1 MFKRKSSSDEGG
13 VEPPRQEPSPAGSE
27 IQSLIK
33 SKGRSVGSEGEVSR
47 VGGPIPGLAPAIR
60 PGLDVTRRV
69 VDMSTSPRK
78 GEHAAMPA
86 ESKKLIVGR
95 DISLNGKIASCDRLI
110 VEGKVEAEL
119 QDCHTIEIAESGTF
133 KGAAEIENAEISGRY
148 EGSLTVRDNLLIKS
162 TGHVS
167 GTIRYG
173 RVAIERGGEINGD
186 VKSLGTKTERPA
198 QREATAA
205 LSSAGILAGIGAG
218 GSESRSAG

>member
-1 MFKRKSSSDEGG
+1 MFKRKSNGDESSVQPSCHETAPVGG
-13 VEPPRQEPSPAGSE
+13 ENP
-27 IQSLIK
+27 SLIK
-33 SKGRSVGSEGEVSR
+33 HHARSGSTESEVSR
-47 VGGPIPGLAPAIR
+47 VGGSRPGSAPAIR
-60 PGLDVTRRV
+60 PGYDVTRRV
-69 VDMSTSPRK
+69 VDMSTTPRK
-78 GEHAAMPA
+78 GEPSAMPA

-119 QDCHTIEIAESGTF
+119 QDCHTIEIAECGTF

-186 VKSLGTKTERPA
+186 VKSLGAKAEKPA
-198 QREATAA
+198 QREAAA
-205 LSSAGILAGIGAG
+205 SSPAGILAGVGTG